1 MDVKDVEVKNIGQT
15 MQKLDLL
22 LNDSR
27 SPIISTL
34 VDTSK
39 YKQNKLPEDVEDY
52 YKDAES
58 YTREPLDIGAYER
71 DLKKL

>member
-1 MDVKDVEVKNIGQT
+1 

-22 LNDSR
+22 LNDNR

-34 VDTSK
+34 IDTSK
-39 YKQNKLPEDVEDY
+39 YKKNKLPEDVMDY
-52 YKDAES
+52 YKDSSS

-71 DLKKL
+71 DL